1 MTPKF
6 PVVSSKDAAAALERI
21 GFITVS
27 QQGSHKKMRH
37 LSGKVVIIP
46 MHDELAIGT
55 LTTTTKF
62 MGAFRGHRRNNRPD
76 SPATPPNSN
85 PHTSYLATIFPLNNA
100 SNTDRV
106 PTGGLACG
114 TYPTRFPSARRSG

>member
-1 MTPKF
+1 MSPKF
-6 PVVSSKDAAAALERI
+6 PIVSSKEAVAALERI
-21 GFITVS
+21 GFTTVC
-27 QQGSHKKMRH
+27 QRGSHKKMRH

-55 LTTTTKF
+55 IIKKF
-62 MGAFRGHRRNNRPD
+62 MGAVWGRRRNNRPD
-76 SPATPPNSN
+76 SPKPPPNSN
-85 PHTSYLATIFPLNNA
+85 PHTSYITTIFPLNNA

-114 TYPTRFPSARRSG
+114 TYPTRFPSAHRSG